1 MLFTVMILSF
11 IIHKLKS
18 PAFSALLTIITIYL
32 SIMIVSSI
40 SSNNATFNIMD
51 IKYYDVKC
59 EAINL
64 TINCQTIGP
73 LTVESIKIT
82 DAFAL
87 ILIYIVVIIGI
98 VIALMSSFKL
108 YINGKIESAF

>member
-1 MLFTVMILSF
+1 MILSF
-11 IIHKLKS
+11 IIYKFKS

-40 SSNNATFNIMD
+40 SSNGATFKIMD
-51 IKYYDVKC
+51 IKYYDTQCV
-59 EAINL
+59 AINS

-87 ILIYIVVIIGI
+87 ILIYVVVIIGI
-98 VIALMSSFKL
+98 VISLISSFKL
-108 YINGKIESAF
+108 YINGKIESAI